1 MMKNLFAIA
10 LLLLIAAPSL
20 FAAPVT
26 IAQLT
31 KYAEHALPQC
41 AGQVFKV
48 EPVNQAG
55 PAGFDLYK
63 VTQTSTDETCSNQ
76 KYFLVS
82 PKSDQTILGQIIR
95 LPNDPRPVHIRVAEH
110 ASSLLQTPMSARIA
124 PMLLPDGLKAVA
136 ITRDTPF
143 GVFAYNGF
151 VDASEQYLLVG
162 MLGNLNQTPEKTL
175 RDQLGVSNGAR
186 RGTANAKN
194 EIIELSDFECPTC
207 GRAHKTL
214 EPLVAKNI
222 AKVNYVRLDLPLFEH
237 HDWSFQAAM
246 GARAIQRVAPAK
258 YWEYVNTVFS
268 NQEILTKETIDAF
281 VKNFAT
287 DRDLDWKAIDAIYSS
302 PAERQALLDQVSR
315 AFALGI
321 VSTPTYIINGQ
332 TMGYGP
338 EGEYTINSVRKAI
351 GLPPIKIA
359 KKPVAKKTTKK

>member
-1 MMKNLFAIA
+1 MMKKLFALA
-10 LLLLIAAPSL
+10 LLVAAPSL

-26 IAQLT
+26 VAQLT
-31 KYAEHALPQC
+31 KYAEHAFPQC
-41 AGQVFKV
+41 SGQAFKV
-48 EPVNQAG
+48 EAVNQSG

-76 KYFLVS
+76 KYLLVS
-82 PKSDQTILGQIIR
+82 PKSGQTILGTVIR

-110 ASSLLQTPMSARIA
+110 ASQILQSPMSARVA
-124 PMLLPDGLKAVA
+124 PILLPDGLKAVA

-143 GVFAYNGF
+143 GQFAYNGF
-151 VDASEQYLLVG
+151 IDASEQYLVVG
-162 MLGNLNQTPEKTL
+162 MLGNVDQAPEKTL

-186 RGTANAKN
+186 RGSSNAKN

-222 AKVNYVRLDLPLFEH
+222 AKVNYFRLDLPLFEH

-246 GARAIQRVAPAK
+246 GARALQRVVPAK
-258 YWEYVNTVFS
+258 YWEYVNWVFA
-268 NQEILTKETIDAF
+268 NQEILTKETIDKS
-281 VKNFAT
+281 VKDFMT
-287 DRDLDWKAIDAIYSS
+287 DHDVDWKAIDAIYSS
-302 PAERQALLDQVSR
+302 PTERQMLLDQVSR
-315 AFALGI
+315 AFAVGI

-338 EGEYTINSVRKAI
+338 EGEYTINAVRKAI

-359 KKPVAKKTTKK
+359 KKKPATKPTTKK

>member
-1 MMKNLFAIA
+1 MMKKLLA
-10 LLLLIAAPSL
+10 LTLLVAAPSL
-20 FAAPVT
+20 FAAPAT

-41 AGQVFKV
+41 SGQAFKV
-48 EPVNQAG
+48 EPLNQPG
-55 PAGFDLYK
+55 PAGFDAFR
-63 VTQTSTDETCSNQ
+63 VTQTSTDETCSSQ
-76 KYFLVS
+76 KYLLVS
-82 PKSDQTILGQIIR
+82 PKSDQTLLGSVIR
-95 LPNDPRPVHIRVAEH
+95 LPSDPRPVHIRVAEH
-110 ASSLLQTPMSARIA
+110 ATQLLGSPMSARVA

-143 GVFAYNGF
+143 GRFSYNGF
-151 VDASEQYLLVG
+151 VDASEQFLLVG
-162 MLGNLNQTPEKTL
+162 MLGNLHDAPEKTL
-175 RDQLGVSNGAR
+175 RDQLGVSNGMH
-186 RGTANAKN
+186 RGSANGKN

-222 AKVNYVRLDLPLFEH
+222 ARVSYIRLDLPLFEH

-246 GARAIQRVAPAK
+246 GARALQRVAPAK
-258 YWEYVNTVFS
+258 YWEYVNVVFS
-268 NQEILTKETIDAF
+268 NQQILTKETIDGF

-302 PAERQALLDQVSR
+302 PEERQALLDQVSR

-321 VSTPTYIINGQ
+321 VSTPTYIINGKM
-332 TMGYGP
+332 MGYGP

-351 GLPPIKIA
+351 GLEPVKVVKKPTA
-359 KKPVAKKTTKK
+359 KKK